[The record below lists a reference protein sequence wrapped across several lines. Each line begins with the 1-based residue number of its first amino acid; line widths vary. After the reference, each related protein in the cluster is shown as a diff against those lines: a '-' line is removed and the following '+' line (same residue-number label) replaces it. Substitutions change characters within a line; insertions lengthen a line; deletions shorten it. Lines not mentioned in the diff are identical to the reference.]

1 MSEILLVIAVIAIGA
16 SGLYAAVTF
25 NTRARQNAEP
35 LVNHAVSTL
44 SSNIS
49 GAVGTLSSN
58 VKTGLE
64 DHLTQV
70 RNELAASRKPV
81 ELQLEK
87 IRTQLE
93 KATSQ
98 NSDVTSQFKEELDA
112 MEFVTRQFKTRLE
125 ELGRIVQELTDQ
137 ITGLSESL
145 TRQGAQ
151 LTEIHEYL
159 TSADQTDRHDRTA
172 VGQML
177 GTMKQIEVILHAQS
191 DIQNYLRAKL
201 DFEVTRTSRDDTH
214 RIIAASV
221 YLSRPG
227 ADLLWPLLLSFCRT
241 MMLGALL
248 PRSPGLDG
256 SRSYLLWRSADGRP
270 LEDVLSEELAM
281 CREREESSRADLN
294 ALRSLIMGLHV
305 GGAGTV
311 WLGPMVINRTAG
323 ALLGCVLTAAE
334 IAEVS
339 NAGTPASPDACEASL
354 RRLDQDRVTDLTSW
368 ADATC

>member
-1 MSEILLVIAVIAIGA
+1 LDILLVIAVIAIGA
-16 SGLYAAVTF
+16 SGLYVAVTF
-25 NTRARQNAEP
+25 NTRTRQNTEP
-35 LVNHAVSTL
+35 LINHAVSTL
-44 SSNIS
+44 SSNIN
-49 GAVGTLSSN
+49 GAVSTLSSN

-70 RNELAASRKPV
+70 RNELAASREPA

-87 IRTQLE
+87 VRTQLE
-93 KATSQ
+93 RTTSR

-112 MEFVTRQFKTRLE
+112 MEFVTGQFETRLD

-137 ITGLSESL
+137 VTGLSESL

-151 LTEIHEYL
+151 LAEIHEYL
-159 TSADQTDRHDRTA
+159 ISADRTDRHDRTT

-177 GTMKQIEVILHAQS
+177 GTVKQIEMVLHAQG
-191 DIQNYLRAKL
+191 DIQSYLRAKL
-201 DFEVTRTSRDDTH
+201 DFEVTRTSRDDTR

-241 MMLGALL
+241 VMLETLL
-248 PRSPGLDG
+248 PRSLGLAG

-270 LEDVLSEELAM
+270 LEDVLSEELAT
-281 CREREESSRADLN
+281 CRDRGESSRADLN

-305 GGAGTV
+305 GGPGTV
-311 WLGPMVINRTAG
+311 WLGPMVINRTPG
-323 ALLGCVLTAAE
+323 AMLGCVLTVAE

-354 RRLDQDRVTDLTSW
+354 RRLDQDRVIDLTSW